1 MEYHQKSLG
10 RIAYERHFSGLGKE
24 AVPWDDL
31 EAEFVVLWEK
41 TANTVASEVIYR
53 IEEGLKML

>member
-1 MEYHQKSLG
+1 MDYHEKSLG
-10 RIAYERHFSGLGKE
+10 RIAYERHFAGIGSE
-24 AVPWDDL
+24 VVPWNEL